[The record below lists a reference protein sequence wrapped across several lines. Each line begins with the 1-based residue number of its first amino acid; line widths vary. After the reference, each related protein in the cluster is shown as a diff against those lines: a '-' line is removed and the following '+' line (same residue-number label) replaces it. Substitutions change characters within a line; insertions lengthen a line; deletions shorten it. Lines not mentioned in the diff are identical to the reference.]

1 MQNWMTDFIEQYSY
15 LGIFLM
21 MALENIFPPIP
32 SEVILTFGGFITTQS
47 SLTITGVVLSAT
59 AGAVIGA
66 ILLYGIGYYVDI
78 NKIEKIVE
86 RWGHFL
92 RIKKADI
99 HKANRWFEKYGYWTI
114 LICRMIPLVR
124 SLISI
129 PAGMTKMNIWLFLL
143 FSTIGTFIWNI
154 ALVWLGAILGHS
166 WEDILYYMDVYST
179 IAYVGIGLGAA
190 IFLTVFITKRKAN
203 S

>member
-179 IAYVGIGLGAA
+179 IVYAGIGLGVA
-190 IFLTVFITKRKAN
+190 IFLTVFLAKRKA
-203 S
+203 SS

>member
-1 MQNWMTDFIEQYSY
+1 M
-15 LGIFLM
+15 
-21 MALENIFPPIP
+21 
-32 SEVILTFGGFITTQS
+32 TTQS
-47 SLTITGVVLSAT
+47 TLTITGVVLSAT

-86 RWGHFL
+86 RWGHLL
-92 RIKKADI
+92 RIKKTDI
-99 HKANRWFEKYGYWTI
+99 HKANGWFEKYGYWTI
-114 LICRMIPLVR
+114 IICRMIPLVR

-154 ALVWLGAILGHS
+154 ALVWLGAILGQS

-179 IAYVGIGLGAA
+179 IAYAGIGLGAA
-190 IFLTVFITKRKAN
+190 IFLTVFIAKRKA
-203 S
+203 SS

>member
-86 RWGHFL
+86 LWGHFL

-154 ALVWLGAILGHS
+154 VLVWLGAILGHS

-190 IFLTVFITKRKAN
+190 IFLTVFIAKRKT
-203 S
+203 SS

>member
-92 RIKKADI
+92 RIKKEDI

-190 IFLTVFITKRKAN
+190 IFLIVFIAKRKV
-203 S
+203 SS

>member
-32 SEVILTFGGFITTQS
+32 SEVILTFGGFMTTQS

-86 RWGHFL
+86 RWGHYL

-99 HKANRWFEKYGYWTI
+99 YKANRWFEKYGYWTI

-190 IFLTVFITKRKAN
+190 IFLTVFIAKRKA
-203 S
+203 SS